1 MAIMIVPIG
10 CLINA
15 GSSISIGRRILSG
28 MEVSRKRYIFFGVSA
43 VATVIVVDVFALWA
57 VM

>member
-1 MAIMIVPIG
+1 MIVPIG

-57 VM
+57 MM